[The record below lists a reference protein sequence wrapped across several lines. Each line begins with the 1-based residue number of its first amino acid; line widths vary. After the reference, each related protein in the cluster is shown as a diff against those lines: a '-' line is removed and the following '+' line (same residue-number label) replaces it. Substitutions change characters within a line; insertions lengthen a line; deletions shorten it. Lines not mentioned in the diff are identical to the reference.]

1 MIESR
6 VLRERGRRS
15 RGEADRLVLDFEQ
28 SGLTRR
34 AFCHQRG
41 IALHTLDYYRYQRR
55 SRESASSGSIVPVEL
70 VEPSIAFSATSSP
83 GRALLA
89 VVLNGGRRI
98 EVEEGFDAGLLKKLV
113 AVLEA

>member
-41 IALHTLDYYRYQRR
+41 IALHTLASYRSQRR

-70 VEPSIAFSATSSP
+70 GEPSRAVSATAAP
-83 GRALLA
+83 GRAWLA
-89 VVLNGGRRI
+89 GGLNGGRRS
-98 EVEEGFDAGLLKKLV
+98 EVEEGVD
-113 AVLEA
+113 